1 MNGRNKIY
9 LDWRVMVP
17 CVNVIYLES
26 VINEKKV
33 YW

>member
-26 VINEKKV
+26 VINETKV
-33 YW
+33 Y